1 MTPFSVLLLV
11 LFIAPVFSY
20 SRRASRQRQ
29 YNDAVMKKNT
39 ININDRIYYN
49 KIVTTPFLASI
60 CPVVSDLLVK
70 YQTGFYEFENYN
82 HTEFQDVMIRNVTDA
97 FLSEVYTEKN
107 YPTHRHDVVL
117 QVTVDDIKRYNNY
130 HCKTLYKTLLP
141 EIKAKT
147 QSLYEYRT
155 QQSPVI
161 TIELRPNY
169 YTRDYQ
175 FQKQLCPTIQ
185 HYKRINESYSTR
197 ENFVTALVRNITTE
211 YMSRIYSLVNFPAVY
226 RNNAI
231 LQTPTEDDINLYYQN
246 HCTYID
252 APNYYGAYVA
262 ALFSTVAV
270 VSIL

>member
-1 MTPFSVLLLV
+1 MTSFSVLLLV
-11 LFIAPVFSY
+11 LFALPVY
-20 SRRASRQRQ
+20 GNNIRTRRQRH
-29 YNDAVMKKNT
+29 YNDALMKKKS

-70 YQTGFYEFENYN
+70 YRTGFYEFENYN
-82 HTEFQDVMIRNVTDA
+82 HTEFQDVMIRNVSDA
-97 FLSEVYTEKN
+97 FLSEVYTDKN
-107 YPTHRHDVVL
+107 YPTHRHDAVL
-117 QVTVDDIKRYNNY
+117 QVTVNDIDRYKNY
-130 HCKTLYKTLLP
+130 HCKAFYNKLLP
-141 EIKAKT
+141 EMKT
-147 QSLYEYRT
+147 KVQALHEYHT

-169 YTRDYQ
+169 YTRDYH

-211 YMSRIYSLVNFPAVY
+211 YMSQIYTLMNFPAVY

-252 APNYYGAYVA
+252 APNYYGVYITAF
-262 ALFSTVAV
+262 FSTVAV